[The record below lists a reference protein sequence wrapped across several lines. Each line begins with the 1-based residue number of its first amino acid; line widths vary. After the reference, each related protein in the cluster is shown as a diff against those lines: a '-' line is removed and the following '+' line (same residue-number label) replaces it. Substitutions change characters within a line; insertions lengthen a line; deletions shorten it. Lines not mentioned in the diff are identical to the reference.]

1 MRKGHL
7 QARYDFNAADLFRAL
22 DMRGVGFVD
31 RNDLR
36 IFMRDMALPI
46 DEAGLDAIIRRLDHD
61 ADERLSYDEF
71 VESLTAVG
79 RPSVDSLPSQ
89 PSIVSSPRRSS
100 PLRMAGSPTR
110 SPERSSVGSL
120 SSSYA
125 SRFESP
131 TRASYLS

>member
-1 MRKGHL
+1 MKG
-7 QARYDFNAADLFRAL
+7 RFDFNAADCFRCL
-22 DMRGVGFVD
+22 DMRGVGFID

-71 VESLTAVG
+71 VEALTPVG
-79 RPSVDSLPSQ
+79 SVPVDSLPRQVS
-89 PSIVSSPRRSS
+89 VTSSPRRSS
-100 PLRMAGSPTR
+100 PLRVTGSPSR
-110 SPERSSVGSL
+110 SPERDLRASL

-131 TRASYLS
+131 TRASYLA